1 MSFILDALKK
11 VERKTDENA
20 QNAVVMQGGRRWG
33 DRRFPWAL
41 GAVVLLAISALALA
55 TVSFL
60 RSFPSGSV
68 EPESERPEVSIREPS
83 TETVTSPPSREVPPP
98 ERSERAETVAPSA
111 TVEDEG
117 PAVIAESEEP
127 QAAPPITLVGRS
139 ADGPGAAALS
149 TTGDGQPPGELP
161 PLVLQGTSMI
171 DGRPVAVVNYQ
182 RVFEGDF
189 IEGAR
194 VVKILDRAVELEF
207 QGTQFTIRL

>member
-11 VERKTDENA
+11 VERKTNENA

-149 TTGDGQPPGELP
+149 TTGDGQPPSELP

>member
-68 EPESERPEVSIREPS
+68 EPESERPAVSISEPS
-83 TETVTSPPSREVPPP
+83 ASPTSPPSREVPPP
-98 ERSERAETVAPSA
+98 KRSERAETVAPSA

>member
-68 EPESERPEVSIREPS
+68 ESERPEVSIREPS

-127 QAAPPITLVGRS
+127 QAVPPITLVGRS

-149 TTGDGQPPGELP
+149 TTGDGQPPSELP

-194 VVKILDRAVELEF
+194 VVKILDRAVDLEF